1 MRHSP
6 RGSARSGRR
15 QATLTVSVRTARR
28 SNGSSLPLNDNRA
41 RTSDV
46 NPIIFSWHMAFGVQ
60 VSDPRW
66 ELAGRLVPERQGRIG
81 FQLIYDWRFSLFS
94 CRVAAARAT
103 SVRIGFTST
112 MRRGGSA
119 SERSLSCCG
128 IGKWN
133 PSPRQ
138 CATLY

>member
-6 RGSARSGRR
+6 TGSARSGRR

-81 FQLIYDWRFSLFS
+81 FQLIYDWRS
-94 CRVAAARAT
+94 VVGWPQRAQRPFG
-103 SVRIGFTST
+103 SV
-112 MRRGGSA
+112 
-119 SERSLSCCG
+119 
-128 IGKWN
+128 
-133 PSPRQ
+133 SPPQ
-138 CATLY
+138 CAEGVPPPNVHFRAAE